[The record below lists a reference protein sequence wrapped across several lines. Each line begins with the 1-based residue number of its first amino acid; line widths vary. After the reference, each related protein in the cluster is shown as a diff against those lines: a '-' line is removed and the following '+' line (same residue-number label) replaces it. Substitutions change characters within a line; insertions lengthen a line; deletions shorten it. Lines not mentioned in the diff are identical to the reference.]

1 MKRAIGYSLLVFWAA
16 LAATLHIT
24 LGGLSNVLLSPVLTL
39 IDVDS
44 GPTLR
49 ALVPDLVTLL
59 LVATIGRLSRR
70 DTLMIATCVFVGRS
84 AFTGSP
90 PAAVLAGTVA
100 TAFVADALRTI
111 AELDRPFLRVVSA
124 GLGSLLYA
132 YWLAFVDYALAREAY
147 AAGQLQFGDPS
158 SDALGLPILTA
169 AATAVCALFLWPV
182 FTRLPGQRRLE
193 RRAF

>member
-16 LAATLHIT
+16 LAATLHLT
-24 LGGLSNVLLSPVLTL
+24 LAGLSSSLLSPVLTL
-39 IDVDS
+39 IDAES
-44 GPTLR
+44 GPMLR

-59 LVATIGRLSRR
+59 LVASIGRLSRQ
-70 DTLMIATCVFVGRS
+70 DTFLIAAAIFVGRS

-90 PAAVLAGTVA
+90 PAAVLAGTIA
-100 TAFVADALRTI
+100 TAFLADALRTI

-124 GLGSLLYA
+124 GLGSLVYA

-147 AAGQLQFGDPS
+147 ATGQLQFGDPS
-158 SDALGLPILTA
+158 SGALGLPILTA
-169 AATAVCALFLWPV
+169 AATAVCALFLWPL